1 MRSRSVM
8 ARDSTRTNVTSYRDL
23 ALAFSFTTMSNDDDN
38 PRPTKRPRT
47 DPSLSQ
53 VSSSSTLT
61 PPPSSPPAATEA
73 SGESSSTQHP
83 ALKPLPEP
91 VLLVALPR
99 LLIHPPNHRYY
110 IKSLFL
116 SLCSLRRCLA
126 LPALSPEIECQ
137 AWTGLAEIGM
147 KVIHGGLSQNE
158 AHTWASGIEVEVCVC
173 PIASLVR
180 SLTRICRSMKRSVKG

>member
-8 ARDSTRTNVTSYRDL
+8 ARDSTRTNVTSHRDQSPTL
-23 ALAFSFTTMSNDDDN
+23 SFTTMSNDDDN
-38 PRPTKRPRT
+38 PRPSKRPRT

-61 PPPSSPPAATEA
+61 PPPSSPPTATEP
-73 SGESSSTQHP
+73 SGKSESSESSTQHST
-83 ALKPLPEP
+83 LKPLPEP
-91 VLLVALPR
+91 VLLVILPR
-99 LLIHPPNHRYY
+99 LLIHPPNHRNY

-147 KVIHGGLSQNE
+147 KVVHGGISQNE
-158 AHTWASGIEVEVCVC
+158 AHTWASGIEVEVCASCRFSRFVYSFVC
-173 PIASLVR
+173 VGR
-180 SLTRICRSMKRSVKG
+180 